1 MNQKQLILVL
11 VALALVGSAGLV
23 LFKQHQESWN
33 QPGARM
39 GDKVLPDFRPNDVAA
54 IHIKGASDVNL
65 VHKND
70 LWRVSERSDYPAN
83 FGKISDL
90 LIKLQ
95 GLKVVEADTVGAS
108 QL

>member
-1 MNQKQLILVL
+1 
-11 VALALVGSAGLV
+11 
-23 LFKQHQESWN
+23 
-33 QPGARM
+33 M

-54 IHIKGASDVNL
+54 IHIKGGSEINL

-70 LWRVSERSDYPAN
+70 LWRVAERNDYPAN

-95 GLKVVEADTVGAS
+95 DLKVMEAETVGPS
-108 QL
+108 QLARVNLDEPGQGSRAARSWNSRTAREK